1 MKNASIQLTRSVS
14 QISTNSSA
22 SLSDDLLNT
31 NRMTIE
37 SMIESTEV
45 AICLMKFL
53 DVFLDSSLLFL
64 FNIFMQK
71 ATKYLQICQGSVLAT
86 ICEIESG
93 LIGTFDHAPSV
104 LHWPPLTMECSIVAS
119 VKLARVQSQGKQSLS
134 EYNFCFYHAWNC
146 IYIVDYLI
154 GSSCMSS

>member
-71 ATKYLQICQGSVLAT
+71 ATKYLQICQGSVIAT
-86 ICEIESG
+86 ICEIETGVDWYFRSCTQCASLATVDNG
-93 LIGTFDHAPSV
+93 V
-104 LHWPPLTMECSIVAS
+104 LRCRKCKTCKGAVP
-119 VKLARVQSQGKQSLS
+119 R
-134 EYNFCFYHAWNC
+134 
-146 IYIVDYLI
+146 
-154 GSSCMSS
+154 